1 MLMKVIDEI
10 LELFKEDREYFVEF
24 KINSLGFTVY
34 LDNDPQETFE
44 EKYIIPIRYD
54 SLYGCYIPDDEF
66 REKMEENGVGITYEE
81 VCLIKE
87 IMKIM
92 LECKDEIEEICDL
105 CHVTRRGDKND
116 N

>member
-1 MLMKVIDEI
+1 MCGFALPVRIVTKF
-10 LELFKEDREYFVEF
+10 LFNDTIPFSIFSFVEF

-66 REKMEENGVGITYEE
+66 REKMEENDVGITYEE

-92 LECKDEIEEICDL
+92 IAGLGLIGGSMAKA
-105 CHVTRRGDKND
+105 
-116 N
+116 